1 MQTFEEKQAFVQS
14 LNMIDDVFFFKMVE
28 DRDVCEEMLQ
38 VLLSMPTLRVVKH
51 EPQRVLRNIGNKGVC
66 LDLLCNDGTDTE
78 FAVEMQK
85 ADDDDHI
92 KRVRYIVSNLDT
104 LATEQG
110 TKYKDVPDIYAVY
123 ITKNDFL
130 HGGKTVYHVEERL
143 AETGQIVYNG
153 INKIF
158 INAKIDDGS
167 DIAEYMNLIKHT
179 NGHHKKFSKASN
191 RAKFFKE
198 TPEGV
203 NIMCDIVENYA
214 KMKVDE
220 ATKKVTAEVT
230 AKVTAEERIAGIRKL
245 VSTCR
250 ELGAQDCD
258 IVAKVAEKYNISQ
271 EAALAYM

>member
-1 MQTFEEKQAFVQS
+1 MQTFEEKQAFVQG
-14 LNMIDDVFFFKMVE
+14 LNMIDDIFFFKMVE

-38 VLLSMPTLRVVKH
+38 VLLSMPTLRIIKH
-51 EPQRVLRNIGNKGVC
+51 EPQRVLRNIGTKGVG
-66 LDLLCNDGTDTE
+66 LDLLCNDGSDTE

-85 ADDDDHI
+85 ANDDDHI

-104 LATEQG
+104 LATERG
-110 TKYKDVPDIYAVY
+110 IKYKDVPDIYAVY

-158 INAKIDDGS
+158 INTKIDDGS
-167 DIAEYMNLIKHT
+167 DIAEYMRLVKNT
-179 NGHHKKFSKASN
+179 NGHHKKFPKASK

-214 KMKVDE
+214 KKKVDE
-220 ATKKVTAEVT
+220 AT
-230 AKVTAEERIAGIRKL
+230 AKVTAEERAAGIRNL
-245 VSTCR
+245 ISASR
-250 ELGAQDCD
+250 EYGIAEPD
-258 IVAKVAEKYNISQ
+258 IVAKVAEKYNITQ